1 MLVLKQGGENRH
13 RLLERFKAQVGSV
26 LFGTDSFW
34 QGVDVHGEA
43 LECVI
48 IPRLPFRVPTEPLIE
63 ARVEAIDKAG
73 GNSFMEFSVPQ
84 AVIKFKQG
92 FGRLIRRKSD
102 FGVIA
107 IFDNRIATKFY
118 GKLFMESLPECRIA
132 AGANEEVFEE
142 MKKFYKRQRG

>member
-1 MLVLKQGGENRH
+1 
-13 RLLERFKAQVGSV
+13 V

-48 IPRLPFRVPTEPLIE
+48 IPRLPFRVPTEPIIE
-63 ARVEAIDKAG
+63 ARVEAIDKRG
-73 GNSFMEFSVPQ
+73 GNSFMDFSVPQ

-107 IFDNRIATKFY
+107 IFDNRIATKRY
-118 GKLFMESLPECRIA
+118 GRLFMESLPECRV
-132 AGANEEVFEE
+132 AGGNSEEVFEE
-142 MKKFYKRQRG
+142 IGKFYRRMRGGNEILLNHFTLPE